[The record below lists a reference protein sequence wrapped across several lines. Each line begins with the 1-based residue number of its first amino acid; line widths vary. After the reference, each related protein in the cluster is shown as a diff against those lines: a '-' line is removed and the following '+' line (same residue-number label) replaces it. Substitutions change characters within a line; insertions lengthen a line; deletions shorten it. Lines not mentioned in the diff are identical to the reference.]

1 MSDLGLIATFPVLPE
16 ARQWLREQGPP
27 MEGLLTDLAYNRAR
41 DRARGHVRDAL
52 EGTPPDPRAPSNE
65 VEAEMALLAR
75 PLARL
80 LVAAVGEP
88 YLVGRY
94 AVWEAK
100 RFSKA
105 LERASHSVI
114 TAVAEALEVP
124 ARSKEIEEHRH
135 YGLRVA
141 EYLMRAPSE
150 KAWRL
155 VNRDPQDGHVWLDTE
170 DFARLL
176 EEVYKNRLEAE
187 LAERGAQ
194 VPSMVLEAFGADVRR
209 FQEDVKERLAR
220 REEQRISEVA
230 PEVFP
235 PCMKRILED
244 MHEHKNVPH
253 MGRFGIVTFL
263 NHLDMDTENILEFFS
278 TVPDFSVEKS
288 RYQIEHITGKGSPEA
303 YKAPGCSTMQSY
315 GVCPLEERDGL
326 CMKIKHP
333 LSYYRKALWRKKM
346 QEKES
351 GARSQTDKAN
361 SDPKAGADNEGRGEN
376 KKAVTQ
382 KPGGR
387 G

>member
-16 ARQWLREQGPP
+16 ARRWLRDEGPP
-27 MEGLLTDLAYNRAR
+27 MEALLTDLAYNRAR
-41 DRARGHVRDAL
+41 DRAGGHVRDAL
-52 EGTPPDPRAPSNE
+52 EGTPPDPRSPSNE

-100 RFSKA
+100 RFSRA

-114 TAVAEALEVP
+114 TEVAQALEVP
-124 ARSKEIEEHRH
+124 NRSKETEEGRC

-141 EYLMRAPSE
+141 EYLMRAPTE

-155 VNRDPQDGHVWLDTE
+155 VHRDPQGGFVWLGTE

-176 EEVYKNRLEAE
+176 EEVYKKRLESE
-187 LAERGAQ
+187 LAERGGQ
-194 VPSMVLEAFGADVRR
+194 VPSIVHEAFGADVRR
-209 FQEDVKERLAR
+209 LQEDVKERLAR

-244 MHEHKNVPH
+244 MHEHRNVPH

-263 NHLDMDTENILEFFS
+263 HHLDMDTENILEFFS
-278 TVPDFSVEKS
+278 TVPDFNVEKS

-303 YKAPGCSTMQSY
+303 YKPPGCSTMQSY
-315 GVCPLEERDGL
+315 GVCPLEERDRL
-326 CMKIKHP
+326 CAKIKHP
-333 LSYYRKALWRKKM
+333 LSYYKKALWRKKM

-351 GARSQTDKAN
+351 GEAGATGEGREDKPAAPASGQAN
-361 SDPKAGADNEGRGEN
+361 SEAAVSQGAGGSG
-376 KKAVTQ
+376 
-382 KPGGR
+382 
-387 G
+387 